1 LKFVIFILVA
11 LFFVIAPV
19 SGQSLSDATGLI
31 NRLDVQTSGHTFEIK
46 LTSNFDL
53 TDYKFDKNEKQITLY
68 FDSALEN
75 NLAEIIIPKDLL
87 SGNFIFYLNDQEFL
101 PRVESNEKISFITLN
116 FTGSGSNVVKIIG
129 SEYLVGL
136 DSIVSNDTSPLDSES
151 IFDDYFVWLVLGFA
165 LIVIVPCIVIIVRKP
180 KK

>member
-1 LKFVIFILVA
+1 MKSVVFILVA
-11 LFFVIAPV
+11 LFFVVTPV

-31 NRLDVQTSGHTFEIK
+31 NRLDVQTSGYTFEIK

-53 TDYKFDKNEKQITLY
+53 TDYTFDKDEKQITLY

-87 SGNFIFYLNDQEFL
+87 SGNFMFYLNDQEFL

-136 DSIVSNDTSPLDSES
+136 DPIISNDTLSLDYEPV
-151 IFDDYFVWLVLGFA
+151 FDDYFVWIVLGSAFA
-165 LIVIVPCIVIIVRKP
+165 VIVTCVVIIVRKIR
-180 KK
+180 K

>member
-1 LKFVIFILVA
+1 
-11 LFFVIAPV
+11 
-19 SGQSLSDATGLI
+19 
-31 NRLDVQTSGHTFEIK
+31 
-46 LTSNFDL
+46 
-53 TDYKFDKNEKQITLY
+53 
-68 FDSALEN
+68 
-75 NLAEIIIPKDLL
+75 L
-87 SGNFIFYLNDQEFL
+87 SGNFMFYLNDQEFL

-136 DSIVSNDTSPLDSES
+136 DSIVSNDTLPLDSES